1 MKAIHIIAI
10 IFISFMAGMFGGAF
24 SERVFANP
32 KADEKIPEQI
42 IAHGFYLADKD
53 NKPRAGMSFDAGG
66 NPVVYVRDKS
76 GTMRGY
82 LVGFQSGPMLAL
94 TDEKGN
100 ESITMGAYNDGASA
114 IGIMAANN
122 KPRIAISYAPGQRG
136 GFALFDDENVG
147 KALMVVDHGSPSI
160 TLMHGDKKPA
170 ISLLADRQKGAMLA
184 AWNSQGRHRLSLG
197 LMHDKP
203 LLFAYNP
210 DDTGLLFNTQ
220 RDGRPALGLLS
231 DGRVVWSA
239 TGAAPQ
245 MPAMDGILDQ
255 ILR

>member
-10 IFISFMAGMFGGAF
+10 IAISFIAGMFGGAF

-32 KADEKIPEQI
+32 KDEAKIHDEI
-42 IAHGFYLADKD
+42 VAHGFFLVDENK
-53 NKPRAGMSFDAGG
+53 KPRAGMSFDNSG
-66 NPVVYVRDKS
+66 NPTIFVMDREENARIKIGNAPGGSILTLS
-76 GTMRGY
+76 GKDAGMNVALKADDDGN
-82 LVGFQSGPMLAL
+82 SG
-94 TDEKGN
+94 
-100 ESITMGAYNDGASA
+100 
-114 IGIMAANN
+114 
-122 KPRIAISYAPGQRG
+122 IAIMKTSGQPRMMMQYEPGRG
-136 GFALFDDENVG
+136 PAFVLYDDNSTG
-147 KALMVVDHGSPSI
+147 KAVFMVDHGKPSI
-160 TLMHGDKKPA
+160 TLLQGDKKPA
-170 ISLLADRQKGAMLA
+170 VSLLADPLKGAMLA
-184 AWNSQGRHRLSLG
+184 AWNSQGQHRLSLG

-239 TGAAPQ
+239 TGTAPQ